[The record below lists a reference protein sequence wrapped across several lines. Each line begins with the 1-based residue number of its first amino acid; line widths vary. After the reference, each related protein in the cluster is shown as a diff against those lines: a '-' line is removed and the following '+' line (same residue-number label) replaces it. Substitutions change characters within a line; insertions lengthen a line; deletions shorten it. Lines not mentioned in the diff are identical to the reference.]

1 MRVYLALTQPFGI
14 PTRDIED
21 VDILASYYYLRKNED
36 FQSWVKHSR
45 DFLCDSGLF
54 TFVNTGVKVDLERYA
69 DEYADFVR
77 DNNIKEYIELDV
89 DEIKGVAWTRK
100 LRDRIEKRVGW
111 QSIPVF
117 HVVRGKESFIQD
129 CKDYKWICVGFML
142 SEGLPNTLT
151 HKYVPWFIDKA
162 HENDC
167 RIHGL
172 GFTKTTILE
181 NYAFDSVDSSSF
193 SAGGRYGT
201 YQYFDP
207 SLKQMK
213 QVQKPNG
220 TRMPN
225 ATALLVHNFYEWV
238 KYQKYARHNIPII
251 W

>member
-14 PTRDIED
+14 PPKDIED
-21 VDILASYYYLRKNED
+21 VDILASYYYLRNSEE
-36 FQSWVKHSR
+36 FQEWVKHSR

-69 DEYADFVR
+69 DQYADFVR
-77 DNNIKEYIELDV
+77 ENNIKEYIELDV
-89 DEIKGVAWTRK
+89 DEIKGVEWTRK

-129 CKDYKWICVGFML
+129 CKDYKRICVGFML
-142 SEGLPNTLT
+142 SEGLPNNLT

-207 SLKQMK
+207 SLRQMK
-213 QVQKPNG
+213 QVQRPAG

>member
-1 MRVYLALTQPFGI
+1 
-14 PTRDIED
+14 
-21 VDILASYYYLRKNED
+21 
-36 FQSWVKHSR
+36 
-45 DFLCDSGLF
+45 
-54 TFVNTGVKVDLERYA
+54 
-69 DEYADFVR
+69 
-77 DNNIKEYIELDV
+77 
-89 DEIKGVAWTRK
+89 
-100 LRDRIEKRVGW
+100 
-111 QSIPVF
+111 
-117 HVVRGKESFIQD
+117 
-129 CKDYKWICVGFML
+129 ML

-162 HENDC
+162 PENDC

-193 SAGGRYGT
+193 SAGGRYGA